1 MKEEDEVQDLFTH
14 LMEHIS
20 DHNFN
25 YFKLTLEA
33 EKHMVRFKQIRNIG
47 NKAASKRA
55 KNARRL
61 TFKHKEITR
70 KLKDLAPAPMTCLR
84 RNRTT
89 GAHRIKGTLTTDFEE
104 IDNILHDVMGGIT
117 DGNSKDLQKT
127 VNDFQEQYRQYMH
140 KSKPGQVD
148 DITSRSLRSS
158 ALKGVTR
165 PQGFMDG
172 LIRTWPSSLIQPSGW
187 WWIF

>member
-1 MKEEDEVQDLFTH
+1 
-14 LMEHIS
+14 MEHIS

-33 EKHMVRFKQIRNIG
+33 EKHMVRFKQIRNIE
-47 NKAASKRA
+47 NTAASKRA

-104 IDNILHDVMGGIT
+104 IDNIIHDVMGGII
-117 DGNSKDLQKT
+117 DGTARTSKQPS
-127 VNDFQEQYRQYMH
+127 M
-140 KSKPGQVD
+140 
-148 DITSRSLRSS
+148 ISRSSTDS
-158 ALKGVTR
+158 TCTSPNQAKWMT
-165 PQGFMDG
+165 
-172 LIRTWPSSLIQPSGW
+172 
-187 WWIF
+187 

>member
-1 MKEEDEVQDLFTH
+1 MKEEDEARDLFTH

-25 YFKLTLEA
+25 YFRLTLET
-33 EKHMVRFKQIRNIG
+33 EKHMVRFKQITNIE
-47 NKAASKRA
+47 NKAASKQA
-55 KNARRL
+55 KDARRL

-84 RNRTT
+84 RNKTT

-104 IDNILHDVMGGIT
+104 IDNIIHDVMGGIT

-127 VNDFQEQYRQYMH
+127 VNDFQEQHRQYMH
-140 KSKPGQVD
+140 KSKPYQVD
-148 DITSRSLRSS
+148 DINFEEFKELCTKGGDS
-158 ALKGVTR
+158 APGL
-165 PQGFMDG
+165 DG
-172 LIRTWPSSLIQPSGW
+172 WSTKDLALLSDKAIRLVVDL
-187 WWIF
+187 